1 MKPEMNV
8 ESGEAAAAAAVFY
21 VPIEDNLLELPPAKA
36 TLTKFPPGVP
46 ILYTDTSIDPLEV
59 SRGVVESVF
68 IDLSP
73 EKSTRDYFYR
83 VSLQNVKTLMVG
95 ETQLQWAPGAT
106 VWMKPLQRKKDIE
119 WEVGTVVGSYQETCN
134 AEPEFS
140 IRMGEKGFF
149 HGVNG
154 DCLRYRQPESDLPA
168 MKTETIV
175 ASVLP
180 QETSVLAEPK
190 ARSEGA
196 LESPTSVV
204 DSLHTAIQQS
214 LLSQTDPPPLTNSSL
229 RQSIAAKNR
238 ALSQAKRLS
247 PSNESLLSRT
257 DPLPLA
263 NSSSPQSIA
272 GKNRALSQAKRL
284 SPSNEHVAEV
294 NASASDFEDKHVPR
308 PKKAKVVNAH
318 SHEESKIDHNS
329 IIPKIPSQFSA
340 TPASNPM
347 AYKTPSTKVSLD
359 APIPRKASVTG
370 SRVNQ
375 GDPIHYGDYK
385 ESQVPAMTPIQPAYE
400 HSQPVRNAADYASS
414 VDSLEGN
421 NCKVVIKVP
430 SFANSI
436 AVREAIIG
444 EGGRNHKRLLR
455 ETQSRRI
462 SLMGHN
468 MQPPCMQ
475 VEVITDSDN
484 IDDAREIIEDA
495 IISTVSVDERPRM
508 LYYLAKDNEYGASG
522 GPARYQRSPSDPQEW
537 RWLAVIET
545 PPGFERLTGLFMDK
559 NAKALK
565 QIIAQSGVMVIN
577 ISNGLPKYVYI
588 LAEDPDMV
596 NHAAD
601 LVKGR
606 IQWTMKNS

>member
-1 MKPEMNV
+1 MRVIGSYCSTVPWQMTGCSQYHMSGVAQLLMERECSLNKQETLRQVGKEKRVGSISVTSCVCLIKIKFSSSVCLYKVKVQSRGAWRPCRVTKAHDRSFIRCATQCASVYAIPASCYKVNHQSPSNHSQNQIMKPEMNV

-214 LLSQTDPPPLTNSSL
+214 LLSRTDPPPLTNSSL
-229 RQSIAAKNR
+229 LQSIAAKNR

-272 GKNRALSQAKRL
+272 GKSRALSQAKRL

-329 IIPKIPSQFSA
+329 IISKIPSQFSA
-340 TPASNPM
+340 TPASIPM

-436 AVREAIIG
+436 AVRGKAG
-444 EGGRNHKRLLR
+444 CLL
-455 ETQSRRI
+455 T
-462 SLMGHN
+462 
-468 MQPPCMQ
+468 
-475 VEVITDSDN
+475 DN
-484 IDDAREIIEDA
+484 I
-495 IISTVSVDERPRM
+495 
-508 LYYLAKDNEYGASG
+508 
-522 GPARYQRSPSDPQEW
+522 
-537 RWLAVIET
+537 
-545 PPGFERLTGLFMDK
+545 
-559 NAKALK
+559 
-565 QIIAQSGVMVIN
+565 
-577 ISNGLPKYVYI
+577 
-588 LAEDPDMV
+588 
-596 NHAAD
+596 
-601 LVKGR
+601 
-606 IQWTMKNS
+606 